1 MLTTSTVKYL
11 STATSTFILRVS
23 RAHYRLVWAA
33 LTFMNQVPI
42 RDGRPCVFR
51 VVRVSGT
58 VRKVEEEAVRRA
70 KLLVRAAKDE
80 MAGKSSSDAL
90 GSLLRSGGGKQPS
103 IIAALDAQVDSEAE
117 LEAGEMSDDG

>member
-90 GSLLRSGGGKQPS
+90 GSLLRSGGKQPS